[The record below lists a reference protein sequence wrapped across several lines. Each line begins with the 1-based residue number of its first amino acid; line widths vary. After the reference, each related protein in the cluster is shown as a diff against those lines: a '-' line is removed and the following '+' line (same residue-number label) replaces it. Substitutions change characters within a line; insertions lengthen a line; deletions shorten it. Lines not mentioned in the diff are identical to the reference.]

1 MGGFFFYNSY
11 LGSVDI
17 DLVGYSMGGMF
28 DQVIAGFERM
38 SAGCYFLRV
47 SRCCL
52 RVVAVSPVSVAAF
65 KSSWSSVIRV
75 SSVVWAVVR

>member
-1 MGGFFFYNSY
+1 M
-11 LGSVDI
+11 D
-17 DLVGYSMGGMF
+17 GMF
-28 DQVIAGFERM
+28 DQVITRLGRM

-52 RVVAVSPVSVAAF
+52 RVVAVSLVSVAAF
-65 KSSWSSVIRV
+65 RSSWSSVIRV